1 MNSTSYTLVYH
12 PNYRLSEKIG
22 VRITDKPTPYAFDA
36 AWESQPDNVRSEFGF
51 DSPRVGAYANGPW
64 QSRVGVYANG
74 PWPSRSIEM
83 TFKQYVDLVKNDAD
97 TVRHSGYKGTP

>member
-22 VRITDKPTPYAFDA
+22 VRITDKPTPYAFDV

-51 DSPRVGAYANGPW
+51 DSPRVG
-64 QSRVGVYANG
+64 VYADG